1 MARTTVED
9 CLRQTPN
16 HFELVLGAVMRA
28 NKLRKGTAAELDEAN
43 DREIVVALREIAA
56 GKVTVDLEQHII
68 DSLQEADDIT
78 SGETSIAPSEEA
90 GAEAVDAEAADDAEA
105 SADEDSA
112 ADADSAPAEED
123 APAADSAAAAEQAD
137 KQPDA

>member
-78 SGETSIAPSEEA
+78 SGETSIAP
-90 GAEAVDAEAADDAEA
+90 GAEAEAAAEADASVDGEA
-105 SADEDSA
+105 SSDEA
-112 ADADSAPAEED
+112 EPAPAEED
-123 APAADSAAAAEQAD
+123 APAADSAAADEETD

>member
-90 GAEAVDAEAADDAEA
+90 GAEAADAEAADAEA
-105 SADEDSA
+105 SADEDGA

-123 APAADSAAAAEQAD
+123 APAADSAAADEQAD

>member
-78 SGETSIAPSEEA
+78 SGETSIAP
-90 GAEAVDAEAADDAEA
+90 GAEAEAEAEAGADDAEP
-105 SADEDSA
+105 
-112 ADADSAPAEED
+112 APAEED
-123 APAADSAAAAEQAD
+123 APAADSAAADEETD

>member
-90 GAEAVDAEAADDAEA
+90 GAEAVDAEAADAEA

-123 APAADSAAAAEQAD
+123 APAADSAAAAEQTD

>member
-90 GAEAVDAEAADDAEA
+90 GAEAVDAEAADAEA

>member
-78 SGETSIAPSEEA
+78 SGETSIAPGAEAEAEA
-90 GAEAVDAEAADDAEA
+90 GADGEASADDAEP
-105 SADEDSA
+105 
-112 ADADSAPAEED
+112 APAEED
-123 APAADSAAAAEQAD
+123 APAADSAAADEETD